1 MPTTTELR
9 TTDEPRL
16 AGTLHLPDGPPI
28 AAIVMVPGSG
38 PTHRDN
44 DTYFPP
50 IRDGLLAAGIA
61 VASFDKR
68 GVGGSEGDWRDTGP
82 ARQAGDV
89 AAQLARVRQE
99 ASVAARPLGL
109 LGHSQGG
116 WVVLDVAAADEA
128 IAFVVTNSG
137 PGVTWAHQGR
147 YATATRLRASGS
159 TPGEIEAAMHAYDR
173 IVGLVRAG
181 GSFDVVQGVATD
193 AGLVDGAPADAA
205 ELELARRWLDHDP
218 RDALERIR
226 CPVLALFG
234 GADPIVPVDDSVAV
248 FVAARTG
255 RPGGLRVEVFEGGDH
270 RIRVGEPPRLHP
282 DYLPTI
288 TRWIHSLVG

>member
-1 MPTTTELR
+1 MPTTSELR
-9 TTDEPRL
+9 TSDEPRL
-16 AGTLHLPDGPPI
+16 AGTLYLPDGPPI

-68 GVGGSEGDWRDTGP
+68 GVGGSEGDWRDTDP

-99 ASVAARPLGL
+99 ASVAASPLGL
-109 LGHSQGG
+109 FGHSQGG
-116 WVVLDVAAADEA
+116 WVVLDVAAADET

-137 PGVTWAHQGR
+137 PGVTWAQQGR
-147 YATATRLRASGS
+147 YATEIHLRAAGS
-159 TPGEIEAAMHAYDR
+159 SPGEIEAALRAYDR

-181 GSFDVVQGVATD
+181 GSFDVVQRAATD
-193 AGLVDGAPADAA
+193 AGLADGSPADAS
-205 ELELARRWLDHDP
+205 ELELARQWLDHDP

-234 GADPIVPVDDSVAV
+234 GADPIVPVDASVAV
-248 FVAARTG
+248 FVAARAG
-255 RPGGLRVEVFEGGDH
+255 RPGGLRVEVFDGGDH
-270 RIRVGEPPRLHP
+270 RIRVGEPPRLHR
-282 DYLPTI
+282 DHLPTL
-288 TRWIHSLVG
+288 TRWIRSIVE